1 MHISILLFVIGWEIT
16 LGVMEACVEV

>member
-1 MHISILLFVIGWEIT
+1 MHNSILLFVIGWEIT